1 MAKYIIGEWV
11 HNDGTHIYK
20 VKHDING
27 NPRYIVH
34 FTCINAYQRKAKKA
48 AKQVGFSVCRKA
60 DYFMYFICSTYK
72 GYDEVYRMIQQAKEI
87 SITT

>member
-1 MAKYIIGEWV
+1 MAKYIISECV
-11 HNDGTHIYK
+11 YNDGTHIYK

-34 FTCINAYQRKAKKA
+34 FTDINPYQRKAKKA

-60 DYFMYFICSTYK
+60 DYFMYLICSTY
-72 GYDEVYRMIQQAKEI
+72 GGFDEVYRMIQQAKEI